1 MAPIAQDKVANGK
14 GVDRERV
21 ILSILVTF
29 LVTVIKYLTKAFK
42 DRKVYL
48 GLVQGNTL
56 QHVGNAWQYEHE
68 AMITSAFSNLK
79 KDKCCSSV
87 GFLLFTQ
94 S

>member
-1 MAPIAQDKVANGK
+1 MAPIAQDKVAHGK

-29 LVTVIKYLTKAFK
+29 LVIVIKYLTKAFK

-56 QHVGNAWQYEHE
+56 HNAGNAWQYEHE
-68 AMITSAFSNLK
+68 AMITSAFNNLK
-79 KDKCCSSV
+79 KR
-87 GFLLFTQ
+87 
-94 S
+94 